1 MGRASFDSSG
11 VRVITIMTVSLGL
24 LCMLV
29 LMLMAL
35 EALGGLRLQRYSEV
49 L

>member
-1 MGRASFDSSG
+1 MRRAGFDSSG

-24 LCMLV
+24 SCMLV
-29 LMLMAL
+29 FMLMVS
-35 EALGGLRLQRYSEV
+35 EAPGGLRLQRCPEV